1 MQILP
6 VNEVTPEALLAY
18 FHALV
23 ELDDKRVE
31 RPEDVAKLS
40 LADEQR
46 WINTL
51 TQRTVN
57 QEGVSF
63 CIKINNDVIGLG
75 EVERKPRWIERHTAE
90 IRFGILPGYKHEGK
104 LLVRELVAV
113 AKNINITTL
122 YYFHLQSQTQGIEI
136 ITESNFTYAGK
147 LRNYYK
153 QGAQYL
159 DRVFFERLL

>member
-1 MQILP
+1 MQIIP
-6 VNEVTPEALLAY
+6 VNEVTPEELLSY
-18 FHALV
+18 FHKLVAL
-23 ELDDKRVE
+23 DNKRVE
-31 RPEDVAKLS
+31 RPEDVAKIT

-51 TQRTVN
+51 TQRTAN

-63 CIKINNDVIGLG
+63 CIKSNEGVIGLG

-90 IRFGILPGYKHEGK
+90 IRFGILPSHRHEGK
-104 LLVRELVAV
+104 MLVSALVSD
-113 AKNINITTL
+113 AKKIGITTL

-136 ITESNFTYAGK
+136 ITESNFNYSGRI
-147 LRNYYK
+147 RNYYK
-153 QGAQYL
+153 HGETYV